1 MLASNDQLYKAQH
14 LSDLQRMKFLQF
26 TDIDLVDY
34 VSIVLN

>member
-14 LSDLQRMKFLQF
+14 LSDLQHMKLLQF

-34 VSIVLN
+34 ASIAFN